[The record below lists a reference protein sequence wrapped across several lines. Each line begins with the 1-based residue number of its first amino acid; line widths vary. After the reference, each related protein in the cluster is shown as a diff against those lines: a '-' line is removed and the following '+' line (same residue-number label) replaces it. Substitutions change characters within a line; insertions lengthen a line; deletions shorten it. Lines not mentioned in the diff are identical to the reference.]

1 MIASIVNDDVISITE
16 ILLIWIVPYSAY
28 LFGIIIRKVVM
39 PNPKSPTLFKQLL
52 LAVPFCLIV
61 VTPLLVTVEKS
72 LTDLNTYL
80 VSIGVIMEHGML
92 LHETIVKRIGSIFPV
107 QQN

>member
-1 MIASIVNDDVISITE
+1 
-16 ILLIWIVPYSAY
+16 
-28 LFGIIIRKVVM
+28 M